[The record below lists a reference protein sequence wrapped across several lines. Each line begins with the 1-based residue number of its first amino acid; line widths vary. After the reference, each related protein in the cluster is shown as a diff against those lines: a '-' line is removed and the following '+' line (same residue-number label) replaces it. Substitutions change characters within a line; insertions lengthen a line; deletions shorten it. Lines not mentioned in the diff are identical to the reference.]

1 MNDKGNSEKFSSCK
15 IRSTMNPMPNAKSRI
30 LVVDDAQDIQMML
43 TFMLE
48 TADCEVL
55 TADDGLTALEMVR
68 RDAPDLILLDVMMSG
83 MDGYEVCERLKADEA
98 SRSIPVIFITA
109 LSDNEAQTR
118 GFDLGAADF
127 ITKPISMNV
136 LLARVKTHLA
146 LYAQR
151 RSLEGMFRDVIEFA
165 PDAFILTDPS
175 GQIVQLNARAEEL
188 FGYRRDELVGQPVEL
203 LIPPRLRA
211 VHEEHRSDYTRNA
224 GRMVKMGAALSCL
237 RKDGSEFPA
246 DINLSP
252 LQTNR
257 GNLLMAVV
265 RDVSDRQRA
274 EQALMASGQRLRELT
289 VRTEAARENERK
301 HIAREVHDE
310 LGQVLTALRMDLS
323 FLGMQSSADH
333 PGLKEKTE
341 TMKALVDRAIL
352 GVRNVASS
360 LRPAALDMGLASA
373 IEWICGEFA
382 SRTGMACEFH
392 VDQDV
397 VEMDEARAVVLFRIV
412 QESLT
417 NIARYAQASRVDI
430 SMHQQDEC
438 LKLEVSDDGLG
449 FDLSE
454 ARRKKSFGLLGMQER
469 AIALGGL
476 VEVNSAPGQGTR
488 ISVSI
493 PLQFDATEKDNP

>member
-1 MNDKGNSEKFSSCK
+1 
-15 IRSTMNPMPNAKSRI
+15 
-30 LVVDDAQDIQMML
+30 
-43 TFMLE
+43 
-48 TADCEVL
+48 
-55 TADDGLTALEMVR
+55 
-68 RDAPDLILLDVMMSG
+68 
-83 MDGYEVCERLKADEA
+83 
-98 SRSIPVIFITA
+98 
-109 LSDNEAQTR
+109 
-118 GFDLGAADF
+118 
-127 ITKPISMNV
+127 
-136 LLARVKTHLA
+136 
-146 LYAQR
+146 
-151 RSLEGMFRDVIEFA
+151 
-165 PDAFILTDPS
+165 
-175 GQIVQLNARAEEL
+175 
-188 FGYRRDELVGQPVEL
+188 
-203 LIPPRLRA
+203 
-211 VHEEHRSDYTRNA
+211 
-224 GRMVKMGAALSCL
+224 
-237 RKDGSEFPA
+237 
-246 DINLSP
+246 
-252 LQTNR
+252 
-257 GNLLMAVV
+257 VV
-265 RDVSDRQRA
+265 RDVSDRQHA
-274 EQALMASGQRLRELT
+274 EQALVASGQRLRELT
-289 VRTEAARENERK
+289 VRTEAERENERK

-341 TMKALVDRAIL
+341 TMKALVDTAIL

-392 VDQDV
+392 VDPEV

-430 SMHQQDEC
+430 SMHQQDEH
-438 LKLEVSDDGLG
+438 LRLEVSDDGLG

-476 VEVNSAPGQGTR
+476 VEINSALGQGTR
-488 ISVSI
+488 ISVNI

>member
-1 MNDKGNSEKFSSCK
+1 
-15 IRSTMNPMPNAKSRI
+15 MNPMPNAKSRI
-30 LVVDDAQDIQMML
+30 LVVDDAQDILMML

-48 TADCEVL
+48 TADYEVL
-55 TADDGLTALEMVR
+55 TVDDGPTALERVR
-68 RDAPDLILLDVMMSG
+68 RDPPDLILLDVMMSG

-118 GFDLGAADF
+118 GFELGAADF

-146 LYAQR
+146 LHAQH

-165 PDAFILTDPS
+165 PDAFILTNTR
-175 GQIVQLNARAEEL
+175 GHIVRINARTEAL

-203 LIPPRLRA
+203 LIPSRLRA

-257 GNLLMAVV
+257 GDLLMAVV
-265 RDVSDRQRA
+265 RDVSDQQRA
-274 EQALMASGQRLRELT
+274 EQALMASGQRLRALT
-289 VRTEAARENERK
+289 VQTEKERESERK

-323 FLGMQSSADH
+323 FLGMQSYAEN

-341 TMKALVDRAIL
+341 AMKALVDRAIQ

-360 LRPAALDMGLASA
+360 LRPAALDMGLAPA
-373 IEWICGEFA
+373 IEWVCSEFT
-382 SRTGMACEFH
+382 SRTGTACEFH
-392 VDQDV
+392 VDQKV
-397 VEMDEARAVVLFRIV
+397 AEVDEARAVVLFRIV

-417 NIARYAQASRVDI
+417 NIARYARASRVDI
-430 SMHQQDEC
+430 AMRQQDGY
-438 LKLEVSDDGLG
+438 LRLEVSDDGLG

-454 ARRKKSFGLLGMQER
+454 ARRKKSFGLLGMEER
-469 AIALGGL
+469 AIAMGGQ
-476 VEVNSAPGQGTR
+476 VEVNSAPGQGTH

-493 PLQFDATEKDNP
+493 PLEFDATEKDNP